1 MGGFYIYIWPM
12 TTTENITEI
21 QTEIT
26 NKRQEI
32 EKREIQIA
40 QLEST
45 IRGIRAM
52 NKLDERIIKLY
63 EGNLELMQKLNDTN
77 P

>member
-1 MGGFYIYIWPM
+1 M
-12 TTTENITEI
+12 TNTENITEI

-40 QLEST
+40 QLESQ

-63 EGNLELMQKLNDTN
+63 EGNLEMMQKLGE
-77 P
+77 

>member
-1 MGGFYIYIWPM
+1 M
-12 TTTENITEI
+12 TNTENITEI

-40 QLEST
+40 QLESQ

-63 EGNLELMQKLNDTN
+63 EGNLELMQKLGE
-77 P
+77 